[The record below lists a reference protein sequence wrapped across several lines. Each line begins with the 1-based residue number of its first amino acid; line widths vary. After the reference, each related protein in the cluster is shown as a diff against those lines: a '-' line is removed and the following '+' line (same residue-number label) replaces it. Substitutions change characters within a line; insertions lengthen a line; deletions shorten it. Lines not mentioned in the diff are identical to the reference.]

1 MDIRFAQARD
11 IPDMIELLRQ
21 VGEVHHQIRPDLFRA
36 GAQKYDEAALEKLLA
51 DPNRPIL
58 AAVEKGALLGYAFCI
73 LQVTEGDP
81 VLRDRK
87 VMYID
92 DQCVDEIRR
101 GQGVAGALYRA
112 VCDYARELDCDAVT
126 LNVWCGNDRAMAFYE
141 KCGLKPQ
148 KVGMEY
154 VLKQ

>member
-1 MDIRFAQARD
+1 MDIRFAQVRY

-92 DQCVDEIRR
+92 DLCVDEIRR

>member
-58 AAVEKGALLGYAFCI
+58 AAVEDGSLLGYAFCI

-92 DQCVDEIRR
+92 DLCVDEIRR

>member
-1 MDIRFAQARD
+1 MDIRFALVRD

-92 DQCVDEIRR
+92 DLCVDEIRR